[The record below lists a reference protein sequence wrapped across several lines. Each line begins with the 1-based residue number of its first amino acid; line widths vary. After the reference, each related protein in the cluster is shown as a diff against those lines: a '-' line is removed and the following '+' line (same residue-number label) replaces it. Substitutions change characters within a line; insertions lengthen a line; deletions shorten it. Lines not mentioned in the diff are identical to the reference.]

1 MGKKKD
7 AVQGFKRLYSIIKKL
22 RGKKGCAWDRKQDVE
37 SLSPSLIEEVFEYI
51 DTVQERDYIHM
62 REEIGDI
69 FLLVTMLAYI
79 NQQDKNFTVA
89 DSLNEIC
96 DKLIRR
102 HPHVFTQQKLDDP
115 DKIIHQWNEIKKHT
129 EGRISHPSALD
140 GVPRTIP
147 PLERSLNIQKKA
159 AAEGFDWQD
168 AEGVFDKFEEELREL
183 RSAAEESASTGDKG
197 ILEDEI
203 GDMFFTLV
211 NLSRFYGIDPSA
223 ALHRCNRKF
232 IKRFKFIEQTLKN
245 ENSSVASTGIEKL
258 EAIWQESKKVEESR

>member
-7 AVQGFKRLYSIIKKL
+7 AVKGFKRLYKIIKKL
-22 RGKKGCAWDRKQDVE
+22 RGKKGCAWDRKQTVE
-37 SLSPSLIEEVFEYI
+37 SLSPSIIEEVFEYI
-51 DTVQERDYIHM
+51 DTVQEKDFDHM

-79 NQQDKNFTVA
+79 NQQDKKFTVA

-102 HPHVFTQQKLDDP
+102 HPHVFTQQRLDDP

-129 EGRISHPSALD
+129 EGRNAHPSLLD
-140 GVPRTIP
+140 SVPRTIP
-147 PLERSLNIQKKA
+147 PLERALRIQKKA

-168 AEGVFDKFEEELREL
+168 VGGVFEKFEEELDEL
-183 RSAAEESASTGDKG
+183 RSAADESSASGDTGV
-197 ILEDEI
+197 LEDEI

-211 NLSRFYGIDPSA
+211 NLSRYFGIDPSA

-232 IKRFKFIEQTLKN
+232 VRRYKYIERTLEK
-245 ENSSVASTGIEKL
+245 EDSSVSLTDIGKL
-258 EAIWQESKKVEESR
+258 ESIWQESKRRV